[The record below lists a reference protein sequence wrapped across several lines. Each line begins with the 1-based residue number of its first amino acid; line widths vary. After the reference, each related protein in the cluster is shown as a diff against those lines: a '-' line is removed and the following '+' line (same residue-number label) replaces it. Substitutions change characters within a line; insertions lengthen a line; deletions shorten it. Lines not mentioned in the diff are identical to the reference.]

1 MSIAVLPFY
10 MWDRVTYLRERFNG
24 DYGAGAFVLA
34 QMISTLPGAFLNN
47 VIFLI

>member
-34 QMISTLPGAFLNN
+34 QMISTLPGGYHYR
-47 VIFLI
+47 VIV